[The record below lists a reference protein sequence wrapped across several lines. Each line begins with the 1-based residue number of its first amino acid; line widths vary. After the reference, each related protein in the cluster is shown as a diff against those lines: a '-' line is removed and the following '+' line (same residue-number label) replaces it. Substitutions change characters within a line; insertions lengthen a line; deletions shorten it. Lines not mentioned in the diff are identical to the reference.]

1 MKRLLAAWL
10 TLHVWAVGG
19 LSANVQ
25 SANSSSAALHL
36 RGDFDMAL
44 AEARAS
50 GKKLLVLLSDPY
62 NHETPECLA
71 LLRRHA
77 FEIGKN
83 AVTVIVIAGQ
93 QSYPVE
99 LLYTTRFPALF
110 LLTNEE
116 VLLEGPVMCT
126 EKEIEKFRA
135 FSRSSSDDS

>member
-1 MKRLLAAWL
+1 MKRLLAAL
-10 TLHVWAVGG
+10 MLPVWVLGG
-19 LSANVQ
+19 FAANMQ
-25 SANSSSAALHL
+25 TTEPPAASLHL
-36 RGDFDMAL
+36 RGDFDTAL

-62 NHETPECLA
+62 NRETPECVA

-77 FEIGKN
+77 LEIGKN

-99 LLYTTRFPALF
+99 LLYTTRFPVLF

-116 VLLEGPVMCT
+116 VLLEGAVLCT
-126 EKEIEKFRA
+126 EKGIQKFWDSA
-135 FSRSSSDDS
+135 RS